1 MRTAIIVPGVTD
13 LNKGDQALVW
23 ETHRLVQ
30 DTNCFDQIYIVST
43 GDTPQEHE
51 LLCGQSEAKGYQLVE
66 TLLKHP
72 RRGQHN
78 EAEVIKESAVS
89 FLRLAFRAVLDFCS
103 QWLLLLICRSE
114 SLVSFFYSAKTVQS
128 VRQFRAA
135 EVLFVKGGGFIHAY
149 GEKTA
154 PYLMWFFL
162 FYVRLG
168 KALGKKVVF
177 LPNSYGPFQGFTV
190 AKQVKSVFATL
201 DKVYAREALSAQ
213 KLGELMGESIQVS
226 PDLGFYLQM
235 DASAAALQLLARY
248 NLDPS
253 TQKLVGIT
261 IRPWRFP
268 GLPNPESLYAN
279 YLQSVQTLAKH
290 LVDSGY
296 QVVFCNQSIGPN
308 AHEDDRNAIREILK
322 DWNHPAVHWIDE
334 NLPCDVLK
342 AVYSHFYAF
351 VGTRFHSVIF
361 SLTSCVPSIAIGY
374 GGNKAKGI
382 MADFNMPEYTIP
394 IEVVS
399 ADKLVKMFATLKISH
414 AQIQTQLAEQNE
426 LLQLKRAELLVEL
439 KTLIG

>member
-23 ETHRLVQ
+23 ETHRLVHDMQ
-30 DTNCFDQIYIVST
+30 CFDQIYIVST
-43 GDTPQEHE
+43 GDTPQERE

-78 EAEVIKESAVS
+78 DSEVIQESLTS
-89 FLRLAFRAVLDFCS
+89 FGRLALRAVLDFCS
-103 QWLLLLICRSE
+103 QWFLLAICRSE
-114 SLVSFFYSAKTVQS
+114 ALVSFFYSKQTAQS
-128 VRQFRAA
+128 VRQFRSA

-190 AKQVKSVFATL
+190 ANQVKSVFATL

-213 KLGELMGESIQVS
+213 KLGELMGRSIPVS

-235 DASAAALQLLARY
+235 DASTDALELLNRY
-248 NLDPS
+248 GLDPAQ
-253 TQKLVGIT
+253 QKLVGIT

-268 GLPNPESLYAN
+268 GLSNPEQLYAN
-279 YLQSVQTLAKH
+279 YLESVKSLAIK
-290 LVDSGY
+290 LVESGY

-308 AHEDDRNAIREILK
+308 AHEDDRNAIKEVLHN
-322 DWNHPAVHWIDE
+322 WNHPAVHWIDE

-342 AVYSHFYAF
+342 SVYSHFYAF

-382 MADFNMPEYTIP
+382 MADFNMPDYTIP
-394 IEVVS
+394 IESVS
-399 ADKLVKMFATLKISH
+399 AYKLQQLFSNLEASH
-414 AQIQTQLAEQNE
+414 AKIQVLLADHNVNLQRKRTE
-426 LLQLKRAELLVEL
+426 LLLEL
-439 KTLIG
+439 KTLIR

>member
-23 ETHRLVQ
+23 ETHRLVHDLQ
-30 DTNCFDQIYIVST
+30 CFDQIYIVST
-43 GDTPQEHE
+43 GDTPQERE
-51 LLCGQSEAKGYQLVE
+51 LLCGQSEAKGYQLIE

-72 RRGQHN
+72 RRGNHN
-78 EAEVIKESAVS
+78 EAEVIQESLGS
-89 FLRLAFRAVLDFCS
+89 FARLAFRAVLDFCS
-103 QWLLLLICRSE
+103 QWFLLAICRSE
-114 SLVSFFYSAKTVQS
+114 ALVSFFYSKQTAQS
-128 VRQFRAA
+128 VRQFRSA

-213 KLGELMGESIQVS
+213 KLGELMGESIPVS

-235 DASAAALQLLARY
+235 DASDAALQLLARY

-268 GLPNPESLYAN
+268 GLTNPESLYAN
-279 YLQSVQTLAKH
+279 YLDSIQTLAKH
-290 LVDSGY
+290 LVESGC

-382 MADFNMPEYTIP
+382 MSDFNMPEYTIP
-394 IEVVS
+394 IEAVS
-399 ADKLVKMFATLKISH
+399 ADKLVKMFANLKISH
-414 AQIQTQLAEQNE
+414 AQIQTQLAGQNVT
-426 LLQLKRAELLVEL
+426 LQRKRAELLAEL

>member
-30 DTNCFDQIYIVST
+30 DTHCFDQIYIVST
-43 GDTPQEHE
+43 GDTPEERQ
-51 LLCGQSEAKGYQLVE
+51 LLCGQSEAKGYQLIE

-78 EAEVIKESAVS
+78 EAELIQESAVS
-89 FLRLAFRAVLDFCS
+89 FARLAFRALLDFCS
-103 QWLLLLICRSE
+103 QWFLLLICKSDA
-114 SLVSFFYSAKTVQS
+114 LVSFFYSAQTAHS
-128 VRQFRAA
+128 VRQFRSA

-177 LPNSYGPFQGFTV
+177 LPNSYGPFKGFTV
-190 AKQVKSVFATL
+190 AKQVKSVFAKL
-201 DKVYAREALSAQ
+201 DKTYAREALSAE
-213 KLGELMGESIQVS
+213 KLGELMGNPIPVS

-235 DASAAALQLLARY
+235 DTTTQALALLKRY
-248 NLDPS
+248 GLYPKQ
-253 TQKLVGIT
+253 QKIVGIT

-268 GLPNPESLYAN
+268 GLANPEELYAT
-279 YLQSVQTLAKH
+279 YLQSVKSLALQ
-290 LVDSGY
+290 LVESGY

-308 AHEDDRNAIREILK
+308 AHEDDRNAIREVLHN
-322 DWNHPAVHWIDE
+322 WNHPAVHWIDE

-342 AVYSHFYAF
+342 AVYAHFYAF

-382 MADFNMPEYTIP
+382 MADFNLPEFTVP
-394 IEVVS
+394 IERVS
-399 ADKLVKMFATLKISH
+399 PELLKQLFSNLESSH
-414 AQIQTQLAEQNE
+414 SQIQAHLATQNE
-426 LLQLKRAELLVEL
+426 LLQHKRAELIVEL
-439 KTLIG
+439 QTLLC

>member
-1 MRTAIIVPGVTD
+1 MRSAIIVPGVTD

-23 ETHRLVQ
+23 ETHRLVHDMQ
-30 DTNCFDQIYIVST
+30 CFDQIYIVST
-43 GDTPQEHE
+43 GDTAQERQ

-72 RRGQHN
+72 RRGNHN
-78 EAEVIKESAVS
+78 QAEVIQESAFS
-89 FLRLAFRAVLDFCS
+89 FLRLAFRAALDFCS
-103 QWLLLLICRSE
+103 QWFLLVMCRSE
-114 SLVSFFYSAKTVQS
+114 ALVSFFYSPKTAQS
-128 VRQFRAA
+128 VRQFRTA

-190 AKQVKSVFATL
+190 ASQVKSVFATL
-201 DKVYAREALSAQ
+201 DKIYAREALSAN
-213 KLGELMGESIQVS
+213 KLGELMGQTIAVS
-226 PDLGFYLQM
+226 PDLGFYLQK
-235 DASAAALQLLARY
+235 DSSAAALQLLERY
-248 NLDPS
+248 NLDPRQ
-253 TQKLVGIT
+253 QKLVGIT

-268 GLPNPESLYAN
+268 GFSNPEALYAN
-279 YLQSVQTLAKH
+279 YLQSVKSLAIK
-290 LVDSGY
+290 LVESGY

-308 AHEDDRNAIREILK
+308 AHEDDRNAIRELLQ
-322 DWNHPAVHWIDE
+322 DWQDPAVHWIDE

-342 AVYSHFYAF
+342 SVYSHFYAF

-361 SLTSCVPSIAIGY
+361 SLTSCIPSIAIGY

-382 MADFNMPEYTIP
+382 MADFNLPDFTVP
-394 IEVVS
+394 IESVT
-399 ADKLVKMFATLKISH
+399 ADQLQAMFDRLVAEHK
-414 AQIQTQLAEQNE
+414 QIQDLLANQNVN
-426 LLQLKRAELLVEL
+426 LGIKRAELLLEL
-439 KTLIG
+439 KNLVG